1 MASSIEN
8 QELFNVV
15 VNAEGQ
21 HALWPSFAA
30 VPAGWTAVFGVANRQ
45 ECLDYVEANWTDIRP
60 KSLIAALDG
69 ERPL

>member
-1 MASSIEN
+1 MTSPTEH

-30 VPAGWTAVFGVANRQ
+30 IPAGWAAVFGVTARQ

-60 KSLIAALDG
+60 KSLIATLDG
-69 ERPL
+69 EHAQ

>member
-1 MASSIEN
+1 MTSSTEAR
-8 QELFNVV
+8 ELFNVV
-15 VNAEGQ
+15 VNSEGQ

-30 VPAGWTAVFGVANRQ
+30 IPAGWAAVFGATTRQ

-69 ERPL
+69 ERAQ